1 MIAES
6 SIKNMNP
13 ALRLRKRI
21 SVSLLIFAAI
31 GLIGCWFWGIH
42 GGGAAQQILEHAFE
56 GALVGGLCD
65 WFAVKKTYSAIKSN
79 HSAVAEGIGTY
90 IKQEILNAGN
100 IRVKLTAMLDS
111 PDVMSAFR
119 QRTISK
125 LESRD
130 QIAQALSD
138 QWRPRRLDVY
148 SWLASLDL
156 TDSGYDQLNEILS
169 DKIVVATAK
178 NCLIKAIKESVESD
192 AFMKLEDHLRE
203 QLLNIVVDLAAKA
216 FYTNRKRYFTH
227 FAGQM
232 ADGTIDQKT
241 ADLLLSAFSHF
252 KSEYLKTW
260 NHLTIKDRQVAV
272 EHLVDPLVGQLIKAI
287 ATVVYGET
295 EKIQAASTLRAFA
308 PARLAVEWIVDHL
321 ADDQMDVVAKA
332 VVDTLKKID
341 SGEFAKTFESHT
353 RLYLEL
359 IRINGTGL
367 GFLLGGLLGFLL

>member
-1 MIAES
+1 MAPLAPLRGQS
-6 SIKNMNP
+6 YLTT
-13 ALRLRKRI
+13 ALLQIHPQALYMPRLK
-21 SVSLLIFAAI
+21 
-31 GLIGCWFWGIH
+31 
-42 GGGAAQQILEHAFE
+42 
-56 GALVGGLCD
+56 
-65 WFAVKKTYSAIKSN
+65 
-79 HSAVAEGIGTY
+79 
-90 IKQEILNAGN
+90 
-100 IRVKLTAMLDS
+100 
-111 PDVMSAFR
+111 
-119 QRTISK
+119 ISK
-125 LESRD
+125 SSFARHLY
-130 QIAQALSD
+130 
-138 QWRPRRLDVY
+138 PH
-148 SWLASLDL
+148 
-156 TDSGYDQLNEILS
+156 
-169 DKIVVATAK
+169 K
-178 NCLIKAIKESVESD
+178 N
-192 AFMKLEDHLRE
+192 
-203 QLLNIVVDLAAKA
+203 VDLAAKA

-252 KSEYLKTW
+252 KCEYLKTW
-260 NHLTIKDRQVAV
+260 NHLTIKERQVAV

-367 GFLLGGLLGFLL
+367 GFLLGGLLGFVL

>member
-1 MIAES
+1 M
-6 SIKNMNP
+6 
-13 ALRLRKRI
+13 
-21 SVSLLIFAAI
+21 LIFAAI
-31 GLIGCWFWGIH
+31 GLIACWFWGVH
-42 GGGAAQQILEHAFE
+42 GGGAAQQILMHAFE

-111 PDVMSAFR
+111 PGAMSAFR
-119 QRTISK
+119 QRAIHK
-125 LESRD
+125 FESRD
-130 QIAQALSD
+130 QIAQALSE
-138 QWRPRRLDVY
+138 QWRPRRQDVY

-169 DKIVVATAK
+169 DEIVVATAK
-178 NCLIKAIKESVESD
+178 NCLMKALNESVESD
-192 AFMKLEDHLRE
+192 VFIKLEDHLRE
-203 QLLNIVVDLAAKA
+203 QMVNKYVNLAAKA
-216 FYTNRKRYFTH
+216 FYTKGKRYFTH
-227 FAGQM
+227 FAGQL
-232 ADGTIDQKT
+232 ADGTIDRKT
-241 ADLLLSAFSHF
+241 GDLIFGAVTQF

-260 NHLTIKDRQVAV
+260 NHLTIKERRLAV
-272 EHLVDPLVGQLIKAI
+272 ERLMDPLMGQLIMGI
-287 ATVVYGET
+287 ATVVHGET
-295 EKIQAASTLRAFA
+295 DKIKAASTLRAFA

-367 GFLLGGLLGFLL
+367 GFLLGGLLGVVL